1 MGLGW
6 KVALLNIMRNGRRSL
21 ITLAAIVF
29 GCTSLIIF
37 GGFVQSMYEGMR
49 ESMIRSQLGHIQIY
63 AKGYN
68 QFGKAE
74 PEKYLIADGE
84 LKKISELVE
93 NETDTLVVAPRL
105 NFNGLLSDGK
115 QSIAITGI
123 GIDAEKEVMLSSAI
137 QIVQG
142 DDLFPEDI
150 SAAHLGEGLF
160 NALDVQIGDYLTL
173 LASTQDGAI
182 NAVDVQVMGVITT
195 GVKELD
201 DRLLRVN
208 LPLAQELLYTS
219 DITRLVVLL
228 EETELTST
236 SIATLASVFEQNNL
250 NLEIKSW
257 EELAGYYHQVVGLF
271 NGVFGFITVI
281 VLVIVALSISN
292 TMLMAVMERT
302 RELGTIRAMGG
313 TPRQVVNLILLE
325 SVFLGLIGSLLGLL
339 IGALAAKG
347 ITYAE
352 WMMPRPPG
360 STQDYPIRV
369 FVVPDILLK
378 TFLLGFCISLVS
390 SLYPAIKASRLPV
403 VKALRFT

>member
-74 PEKYLIADGE
+74 PEKYLIADGD
-84 LKKISELVE
+84 LQKISELVE
-93 NETDTLVVAPRL
+93 NETDTLVVTPRL

>member
-29 GCTSLIIF
+29 GCTSLIVF
-37 GGFVQSMYEGMR
+37 GGFVQSMYDGMR

-63 AKGYN
+63 ANGYN
-68 QFGKAE
+68 QYGKAE
-74 PEKYLIADGE
+74 PEKYLIPDRD
-84 LKKISELVE
+84 LSTISQLIESE
-93 NETDTLVVAPRL
+93 SNALVVAPRL

-137 QIVQG
+137 RIVDG
-142 DDLFPEDI
+142 EDLFPEDI
-150 SAAHLGEGLF
+150 EAAHLGEGLF
-160 NALDVQIGDYLTL
+160 NALDVQVGDYLTL

-182 NAVDVQVMGVITT
+182 NAVDVQVMGVIST
-195 GVKELD
+195 GVKALD

-219 DITRLVVLL
+219 DITRMVVLL
-228 EETELTST
+228 DETQLTDTAIST
-236 SIATLASVFEQNNL
+236 LVSAFEQHHL
-250 NLEIKSW
+250 DLELKSW

-271 NGVFGFITVI
+271 NGVFEFITVI
-281 VLVIVALSISN
+281 VLIIVALSISN

-313 TPRQVVNLILLE
+313 TPRQVVSLILLE

-339 IGALAAKG
+339 MGALAAKG

-369 FVVPDILLK
+369 FVVPDILFR
-378 TFLLGFCISLVS
+378 TFLLGFAISLVS
-390 SLYPAIKASRLPV
+390 SLYPAVKASRLPV

>member
-74 PEKYLIADGE
+74 PEKYLIADGD
-84 LKKISELVE
+84 LQKISELVE

-137 QIVQG
+137 QIIQG

-228 EETELTST
+228 EETELTSP
-236 SIATLASVFEQNNL
+236 SIATLTSVFEQNNL

>member
-74 PEKYLIADGE
+74 SEKYLIADGE

-150 SAAHLGEGLF
+150 SATHLGEGLF

-201 DRLLRVN
+201 DRLLRMN

>member
-74 PEKYLIADGE
+74 PEKYLIADGD
-84 LKKISELVE
+84 LQKISELVE

>member
-1 MGLGW
+1 MTLGW
-6 KVALLNIMRNGRRSL
+6 KVALLNILRNGRRSL
-21 ITLAAIVF
+21 ITLAAVIF
-29 GCTSLIIF
+29 GCTSLIVF
-37 GGFVQSMYEGMR
+37 GGFVQSMYDGMR

-63 AKGYN
+63 AEGYN
-68 QFGKAE
+68 QYGKAE
-74 PEKYLIADGE
+74 PENYQIASSKLDQ
-84 LKKISELVE
+84 ISRVIEGQTKV
-93 NETDTLVVAPRL
+93 LVVAPRL

-123 GIDAEKEVMLSSAI
+123 GVDAEKEVLLSSAI
-137 QIVQG
+137 HVTEG
-142 DDLFPEDI
+142 EDLFPEDAA
-150 SAAHLGEGLF
+150 AAHLGEGLF
-160 NALDVQIGDYLTL
+160 NSLDAQVGGYLTL

-182 NAVDVQVMGVITT
+182 NAVDIQIAGVIST
-195 GVKELD
+195 GVKALD

-219 DITRLVVLL
+219 DVTRLVVLL
-228 EETELTST
+228 EETEMTDKAVGDLQTAFS
-236 SIATLASVFEQNNL
+236 QQGL

-257 EELAGYYHQVVGLF
+257 WDLAGYYHQVVGLF

-302 RELGTIRAMGG
+302 REIGTIRAMGG
-313 TPRQVVNLILLE
+313 TPTQVVGLILLE
-325 SVFLGLIGSLLGLL
+325 SVFLGIIGSLLGLL
-339 IGALAAKG
+339 AGVLAAKG

-369 FVVPDILLK
+369 FVVSEILIK
-378 TFLLGFCISLVS
+378 TFALGFLISLIS
-390 SLYPAIKASRLPV
+390 SVYPAVKASRIPV
-403 VKALRFT
+403 VNALRFT

>member
-74 PEKYLIADGE
+74 PEKYLIADGD

>member
-1 MGLGW
+1 MTLGW
-6 KVALLNIMRNGRRSL
+6 KVALLNILRNGRRSL
-21 ITLAAIVF
+21 ITLAAVIF
-29 GCTSLIIF
+29 GCTSLIVF
-37 GGFVQSMYEGMR
+37 GGFVQSMYDGMR

-63 AKGYN
+63 AEGYN
-68 QFGKAE
+68 QYGKAE
-74 PEKYLIADGE
+74 PENYQIASSKLDQ
-84 LKKISELVE
+84 ISEVIE
-93 NETDTLVVAPRL
+93 GQTETLVVAPRL

-123 GIDAEKEVMLSSAI
+123 GVDAEKEVLLSSAI
-137 QIVQG
+137 HVTEG
-142 DDLFPEDI
+142 EDLFPEDEA
-150 SAAHLGEGLF
+150 AAHLGEGLF
-160 NALDVQIGDYLTL
+160 NSLDAQVGDYLTL

-182 NAVDVQVMGVITT
+182 NAVDIQIAGVIST

-219 DITRLVVLL
+219 DVTRLVVLL
-228 EETELTST
+228 EETEITDKAVGDLQTAFS
-236 SIATLASVFEQNNL
+236 EQSL

-257 EELAGYYHQVVGLF
+257 WDLAGYYHQVVGLF

-302 RELGTIRAMGG
+302 REIGTIRAMGG
-313 TPRQVVNLILLE
+313 TPTQVVGLILLE
-325 SVFLGLIGSLLGLL
+325 SVFLGIIGSLLGLL
-339 IGALAAKG
+339 VGVLAAKG

-369 FVVPDILLK
+369 FVVSEILIK
-378 TFLLGFCISLVS
+378 TFALGFLISLIS
-390 SLYPAIKASRLPV
+390 SVYPAVKASRIPV
-403 VKALRFT
+403 VNALRFT

>member
-74 PEKYLIADGE
+74 PEKYLIADGD

-150 SAAHLGEGLF
+150 SAAHLGEDLF

>member
-74 PEKYLIADGE
+74 PEKYLIADGD
-84 LKKISELVE
+84 LQKISELVE

-236 SIATLASVFEQNNL
+236 SIATLASVFEQNDL

>member
-74 PEKYLIADGE
+74 PEKYLIADGD
-84 LKKISELVE
+84 LQKISELVE

-236 SIATLASVFEQNNL
+236 SIATLAGVFEQNNL

>member
-74 PEKYLIADGE
+74 PEKYLIADGD

-93 NETDTLVVAPRL
+93 NKTDTLVVAPRL

-369 FVVPDILLK
+369 FVVPDILFK